1 MMQPLGMSKVMSNNA
16 KIPFWVCPSDLKIL
30 TSVVGNYLDS
40 ENSGSQREIAMSINH
55 ELGVAN
61 TRFSHGRIPA
71 HLLQQALNVSKDS
84 LPIHLSSEE
93 VNFLLNLDL
102 PTQMKDTFND

>member
-1 MMQPLGMSKVMSNNA
+1 MSNNA
-16 KIPFWVCPSDLKIL
+16 KIPYWILPSDLKVL

-40 ENSGSQREIAMSINH
+40 ERKGHQRIIAMSINH

-61 TRFSHGRIPA
+61 TRFSHGRIPS
-71 HLLQQALNVSKDS
+71 HLLQQALNVSSDS

-93 VNFLLNLDL
+93 VNFLLNLEL
-102 PTQMKDTFND
+102 TPQIKDTFND